1 MTAKEYLNRY
11 RRLNAYIDCKVEEV
25 AQLRELATR
34 LKPSAMFDKNGNTT
48 DKVGRT
54 VAKIVDLEAEI
65 NSQIDELIIIREEI
79 VKTIEQVQDERLR
92 AILTKRYIN
101 GDKWEQIAVDMS
113 IDLRFIYRLHGRAL
127 QKIKIDH

>member
-1 MTAKEYLNRY
+1 MTAKEYLSRY

-25 AQLRELATR
+25 AQLRDLATR
-34 LKPSAMFDKNGNTT
+34 LTPTKMFDHNGNTT

-54 VAKIVDLEAEI
+54 VAKIVDLENEI

-92 AILTKRYIN
+92 AILMKRYIN